1 MHLDTYGLYEYA
13 IEAYVTNEVS
23 GESAWNPIIWP
34 FRVVW
39 LIGFISLSLQAISE
53 VLKNFMI
60 LQGKDIEQYGFG
72 ALEEATMDY
81 VTSEDANAENRS

>member
-1 MHLDTYGLYEYA
+1 MQHDVGFA
-13 IEAYVTNEVS
+13 SEAE
-23 GESAWNPIIWP
+23 E
-34 FRVVW
+34 RH
-39 LIGFISLSLQAISE
+39 ISILE

-81 VTSEDANAENRS
+81 VTSEDANVENRS

>member
-1 MHLDTYGLYEYA
+1 M
-13 IEAYVTNEVS
+13 TNEVS

-81 VTSEDANAENRS
+81 VTNEDASVENRS